1 MKMLHTSDWHIGRQF
16 HRVDLLESQ
25 AQYLRFLAA
34 EVTRHNVDIVLVAG
48 DIYDRAL
55 PPASA
60 VSVLDQGLNDLLATG
75 AKVVLS
81 AGNHDSTERLGF
93 GKERSR
99 LAGLYVS
106 SHLSDVTECLVVS
119 AEVGQVGVY
128 AIPYLDPVLTAPV
141 WGCAPTHQEVLA
153 HACRLIE
160 ADARSRGLDH
170 TVVTAHAFVT
180 GGVASDSE
188 RAISVGGV
196 EQVTADV
203 FSPFTYTG
211 LGHLHRQQVI
221 EANVRYSGSALPYSF
236 SEGNEPKGA
245 WLVELDQSG
254 LRDVTFLT
262 APGIR
267 PLADISG
274 TLEQVLSDASLSV
287 HEDSFCR
294 VTLTDER
301 RPAAAMEQVQS
312 RFPHAVQ
319 LIHAPGRRED
329 GLTYQ
334 ERTHDVQGVGMVEV
348 FLDHVRGQ
356 GPSEFE
362 REYIEQAWQAAT
374 AQSAKDK

>member
-1 MKMLHTSDWHIGRQF
+1 MLHTSDWHIGRQF
-16 HRVDLLESQ
+16 HRVDLLQ
-25 AQYLRFLAA
+25 AQAEYLSFLAT
-34 EVTRHNVDIVLVAG
+34 EVTRHNVDVVLVAG

-55 PPASA
+55 PPAAA

-106 SHLSDVTECLVVS
+106 SHVSDVVDPLVMS
-119 AEVGQVGVY
+119 GDVGKVGVY

-141 WGCAPTHQEVLA
+141 WGCAPSHQEVLA
-153 HACRLIE
+153 HACGLIAE
-160 ADARSRGLDH
+160 DAARRGLEY

-196 EQVTADV
+196 EQVSAEV

-211 LGHLHRQQVI
+211 LGHLHRRQVI
-221 EANVRYSGSALPYSF
+221 ESNVRYSGSALPYSF
-236 SEGNEPKGA
+236 SEGNEAKGA
-245 WLVELDQSG
+245 WLVELTESG
-254 LRDVTFLT
+254 LGEVSFLT

-267 PLADISG
+267 PLADFSG
-274 TLEQVLSDASLSV
+274 TLEQVLSDPALAI

-294 VTLTDER
+294 VTLTDVR

-312 RFPHAVQ
+312 RFAHAVQ
-319 LIHAPGRRED
+319 LIHSPPRRED

-334 ERTHDVQGVGMVEV
+334 ERTRQVSGVGMVEV

-356 GPSEFE
+356 GPSDFE
-362 REYIEQAWQAAT
+362 RDYIKRAWHSAT
-374 AQSAKDK
+374 VDKVKDN